1 MDCIT
6 ATTFFYVFPLISAI
20 FVWVSKAVWFCVV
33 SPSVDV
39 LWAVSCGRDSVVSS
53 VRSSIPSL
61 PSLVQH
67 CIVLQLLAIILL
79 LFFSLNL
86 LSFTRQLLVPGY
98 QEIWYTA
105 DGARKSS
112 SPANNVRLWKWDVLT
127 LLDDPA
133 APVSLHSCALIVF
146 PLPATLFLS
155 WGGLGRGRFKC
166 CCEHVLGTQVQKM
179 LFGHL
184 KWITVKGVQLFL
196 QKRATK
202 VVLVHDTAY
211 SKWLVL
217 VPLGW
222 CTM

>member
-1 MDCIT
+1 MSCELWEGFCCLLCSLQHPI
-6 ATTFFYVFPLISAI
+6 APFISSAY
-20 FVWVSKAVWFCVV
+20 
-33 SPSVDV
+33 
-39 LWAVSCGRDSVVSS
+39 
-53 VRSSIPSL
+53 
-61 PSLVQH
+61 

-133 APVSLHSCALIVF
+133 PPVSLHSCALIVF

-184 KWITVKGVQLFL
+184 KLITVKGVQLFL

-211 SKWLVL
+211 SKWNWFWFHWADVL
-217 VPLGW
+217 CKPSSS
-222 CTM
+222 CSESTNC